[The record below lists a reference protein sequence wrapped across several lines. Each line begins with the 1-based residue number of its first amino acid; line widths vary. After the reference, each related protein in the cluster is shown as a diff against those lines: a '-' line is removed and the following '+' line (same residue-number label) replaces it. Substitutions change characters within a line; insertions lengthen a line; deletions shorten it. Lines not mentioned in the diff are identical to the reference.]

1 MKNLCLLL
9 SAFCL
14 VNATVVARDNN
25 KDMSSSRQDRHSEE
39 SDAPV
44 HRVNAYIVAAMPM
57 SANLDNPSTVQFNN
71 TSGVSATDNSTKL
84 GKIASGI
91 GLAVYRDCFW
101 DWLQAGV
108 SYEFYTPYYYAK
120 HETNAAIATGAV
132 ALPSESLGPN
142 YERSFTLNNQ
152 SALFNLEFGLP
163 RNWAWEVGNMSITP
177 VIGAGVGFGVN
188 TVSNFQAVGWS
199 TATSGGVLQLTTL
212 SRPKTHVSF
221 AWQVNAGFNFRPVD
235 SDLSVTFAYRF
246 YDGGHFETQSNFM
259 LNDSVS
265 AIDFGKEVALTAWT
279 GRLRANEVVMCLD
292 FQF

>member
-14 VNATVVARDNN
+14 VNSTVVAN
-25 KDMSSSRQDRHSEE
+25 KNVDTQARHSEE
-39 SDAPV
+39 YDAPEWRGTV
-44 HRVNAYIVAAMPM
+44 SLIAAIPM
-57 SANLDNPSTVQFNN
+57 SAHLENPSAVQFNQ
-71 TSGVSATDNSTKL
+71 TSGVSTCCDSNSTKL
-84 GKIASGI
+84 SKLASGVN
-91 GLAVYRDCFW
+91 LAVYRDLYW

-108 SYEFYTPYYYAK
+108 SYEFYTPFYYAR
-120 HETNAAIATGAV
+120 HETGAALATGAV
-132 ALPSESLGPN
+132 ALPAENLGQN

-163 RNWAWEVGNMSITP
+163 RNWAWEVCSTSITP
-177 VIGAGVGFGVN
+177 ILGAGVGLGVN

-199 TATSGGVLQLTTL
+199 TTGTVGTGVLQLTTI

-235 SDLSVTFAYRF
+235 SDLSFSLAYRF
-246 YDGGHFETQSNFM
+246 YDGGHFETQSSFM
-259 LNDSVS
+259 LNDNVS
-265 AIDFGKEVALTAWT
+265 AIDFGKEVELTAWT
-279 GRLRANEVVMCLD
+279 GRLRANEVVMSLD